1 METAQPI
8 TPALPAPQAS
18 GLARGFALLGASIVL
33 LVGGVF
39 SLGAVLLAPA
49 GMAIGA
55 YIWRR
60 RGRTLS
66 AIGHWVSA
74 ACASAL
80 VALAFAGAIRSFIP
94 SDTWT
99 KARQAVDST
108 QKAQAKEPL
117 PAWVERVAPGAGRT
131 TRTPPS
137 ERAQTVSLAFGAA
150 IMLMFFVGFFGT
162 VGWLAGMLLGLAIF
176 GRWPGQTRQLA
187 PE

>member
-1 METAQPI
+1 METVQPT
-8 TPALPAPQAS
+8 TPALPASQAG
-18 GLARGFALLGASIVL
+18 GLARGFALLGALIVL
-33 LVGGVF
+33 VVGSVF

-60 RGRTLS
+60 RGRILS
-66 AIGHWVSA
+66 AIGHWVAA

-94 SDTWT
+94 SDLWT
-99 KARQAVDST
+99 KARQAADST

-117 PAWVERVAPGAGRT
+117 PPWLQRVAPAAGRVPP
-131 TRTPPS
+131 TPPS
-137 ERAQTVSLAFGAA
+137 ERAQTVTLAFGAA
-150 IMLMFFVGFFGT
+150 IMLMIFVGFFGT

-176 GRWPGQTRQLA
+176 GRWPGLTGRLA

>member
-1 METAQPI
+1 METVDPT
-8 TPALPAPQAS
+8 TPALPASQA
-18 GLARGFALLGASIVL
+18 GALARGFALLGALIVL
-33 LVGGVF
+33 LIGSVF

-49 GMAIGA
+49 GMAVGA

-66 AIGHWVSA
+66 AIGHWVAA

-99 KARQAVDST
+99 KARQAADST

-117 PAWVERVAPGAGRT
+117 PAWLQRAAPGAGRVAA
-131 TRTPPS
+131 TPPS
-137 ERAQTVSLAFGAA
+137 ERAQTVMLAFGAA

-162 VGWLAGMLLGLAIF
+162 VGWLAGMLLGYGVK
-176 GRWPGQTRQLA
+176 GRWPGSAA
-187 PE
+187 PASG